1 MLGEF
6 IERMEGRIQ
15 DLNRALEAGDAQAM
29 QRIAHNLM
37 GAVSSFNA
45 VLLTAL
51 AKELEMEGAQGD
63 HQTQGN

>member
-1 MLGEF
+1 
-6 IERMEGRIQ
+6 
-15 DLNRALEAGDAQAM
+15 
-29 QRIAHNLM
+29 M